1 LQTKHVAGPG
11 GAHPDEP
18 DTSSLTGVRS

>member
-1 LQTKHVAGPG
+1 LQTKHVAGAG